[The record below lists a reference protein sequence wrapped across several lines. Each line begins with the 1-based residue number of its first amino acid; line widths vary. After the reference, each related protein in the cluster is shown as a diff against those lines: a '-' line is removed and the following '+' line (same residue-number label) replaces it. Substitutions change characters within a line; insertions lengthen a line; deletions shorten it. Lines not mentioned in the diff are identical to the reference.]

1 MCFNQLY
8 QCVIRCLMTNLSDLA
23 QRQQRRRLERR
34 LFKDMPAGWGKDPED
49 WDELAAAKDS
59 YYYWWWAFLR
69 ESDEYRQARKGQG
82 TEAMLHMAADF
93 GQLGDHFPTWWFKR
107 GRDIFA
113 EKMAFPQVRKLQSA
127 DFEKYESNKNKLL
140 LEIPLTIRR
149 STLLRQINKIL
160 DTEHAG
166 AALRLHKFSEAQR
179 RIYPKQRI
187 RKTTFKPIL
196 DVWHMKKSDKHMP
209 DWQIGEQLRLSPSF
223 IVAAAD
229 DADTTAYKHRNMAL
243 TVQRLLR
250 KAQALIKFAARGE
263 FPRFR

>member
-1 MCFNQLY
+1 MP
-8 QCVIRCLMTNLSDLA
+8 DLNGIA
-23 QRQQRRRLERR
+23 ERQRRRGLERR
-34 LFKDMPAGWGKDPED
+34 LFKDMPQGWGKDPED

-69 ESDEYRQARKGQG
+69 ESDEYRQARKGEG
-82 TEAMLHMAADF
+82 TEAMLQMADDF

-113 EKMAFPQVRKLQSA
+113 EKMAFPQVRKLHSK
-127 DFEKYESNKNKLL
+127 DLENYEPNKNKLM

-149 STLLRQINKIL
+149 STLLKQINKIL
-160 DTEHAG
+160 DAEHEG
-166 AALRLHKFSEAQR
+166 AALRLHKFSQAQR

-196 DVWHMKKSDKHMP
+196 DVWQMRKTDKDMP
-209 DWQIGEQLRLSPSF
+209 FWQIGELLRLSPSF
-223 IVAAAD
+223 IVGPAD
-229 DADTTAYKHRNMAL
+229 DTDTVAYKHRNMTL
-243 TVQRLLR
+243 TVQRLYR
-250 KAQALIKFAARGE
+250 KAQALIKFAARGD

>member
-1 MCFNQLY
+1 MA
-8 QCVIRCLMTNLSDLA
+8 DLA
-23 QRQQRRRLERR
+23 DLGPRHQRRRLERR

-59 YYYWWWAFLR
+59 YYYWWWEFLR
-69 ESDEYRQARKGQG
+69 ESDQYRQALRGEG
-82 TEAMLHMAADF
+82 TEAMLGVAADF

-113 EKMAFPQVRKLQSA
+113 EKMAFPQVRRLQST
-127 DFEKYESNKNKLL
+127 DLEKYEANKNKLV

-149 STLLRQINKIL
+149 STLLKQINKIL

-166 AALRLHKFSEAQR
+166 AALRLHKFSQAQR

-187 RKTTFKPIL
+187 RKTTFGPIL
-196 DVWHMKKSDKHMP
+196 NVWQMRKSDNQMP
-209 DWQIGEQLRLSPSF
+209 FWQIGEQLRLSPSF

-229 DADTTAYKHRNMAL
+229 DADIIAYKRRNMTL
-243 TVQRLLR
+243 TVQRLYR
-250 KAQALIKFAARGE
+250 KAQALIKFAALGD

>member
-1 MCFNQLY
+1 MP
-8 QCVIRCLMTNLSDLA
+8 DLNGIA
-23 QRQQRRRLERR
+23 ERQRRRGLERR
-34 LFKDMPAGWGKDPED
+34 LFKDMPQGWGKNPED

-69 ESDEYRQARKGQG
+69 ESDEYRQARKGEG
-82 TEAMLHMAADF
+82 TEAMLQMADDF

-113 EKMAFPQVRKLQSA
+113 EKMAFPQVRKLHSK
-127 DFEKYESNKNKLL
+127 DLENYEPNKNKLM

-149 STLLRQINKIL
+149 STLLKQINKIL
-160 DTEHAG
+160 DAEHEG
-166 AALRLHKFSEAQR
+166 AALRLHKFSQAQR

-196 DVWHMKKSDKHMP
+196 DVWQMRKTDTDMP
-209 DWQIGEQLRLSPSF
+209 FWQIGELLRLSPSF
-223 IVAAAD
+223 IVGPAD
-229 DADTTAYKHRNMAL
+229 DTDTVAYKHRNMTL
-243 TVQRLLR
+243 TVQRLYR
-250 KAQALIKFAARGE
+250 KAQALIKFAARGD

>member
-1 MCFNQLY
+1 MP
-8 QCVIRCLMTNLSDLA
+8 DLNGIA
-23 QRQQRRRLERR
+23 ERQRRRGLERR
-34 LFKDMPAGWGKDPED
+34 LFKDMPQGWGKNPED

-69 ESDEYRQARKGQG
+69 ESDEYRQARKGEG
-82 TEAMLHMAADF
+82 TEAMLQMADDF

-113 EKMAFPQVRKLQSA
+113 EKMAFPQVRKLHSK
-127 DFEKYESNKNKLL
+127 DLENYEPNKNKLM

-149 STLLRQINKIL
+149 STLLKQINKIL
-160 DTEHAG
+160 DAEHEG
-166 AALRLHKFSEAQR
+166 AALRLHKFSQAQR

-196 DVWHMKKSDKHMP
+196 DVWQMRKTDKDMP
-209 DWQIGEQLRLSPSF
+209 FWQIGELLRLSPSF
-223 IVAAAD
+223 IVGPAD
-229 DADTTAYKHRNMAL
+229 DTDTVAYKHRNMTL
-243 TVQRLLR
+243 TVQRLYR
-250 KAQALIKFAARGE
+250 KAQELIKFAARGD

>member
-1 MCFNQLY
+1 MP
-8 QCVIRCLMTNLSDLA
+8 DLNGIA
-23 QRQQRRRLERR
+23 ERQRRRGLERR
-34 LFKDMPAGWGKDPED
+34 LFKDMPQGWGKNPED

-69 ESDEYRQARKGQG
+69 ESDEYRQARKGEG
-82 TEAMLHMAADF
+82 TEAMLQMADDF

-113 EKMAFPQVRKLQSA
+113 EKMAFPQVRKLHSK
-127 DFEKYESNKNKLL
+127 DLENYEPNKTKLM

-149 STLLRQINKIL
+149 STLLKQINKIL
-160 DTEHAG
+160 DAEHEG
-166 AALRLHKFSEAQR
+166 AALRLHKFSQAQR

-196 DVWHMKKSDKHMP
+196 DVWQMRKTDKDMP
-209 DWQIGEQLRLSPSF
+209 FWQIGELLRLSPSF
-223 IVAAAD
+223 IVGPAD
-229 DADTTAYKHRNMAL
+229 DTDTVAYKHRNMTL
-243 TVQRLLR
+243 TVQRLYR
-250 KAQALIKFAARGE
+250 KAQALIKFAARGD